1 MQLSKL
7 IVYTVLII
15 LNHILFTNCDTI
27 GKSLYPLFTGDK
39 LYFFESQKFD
49 FFYVDLTNVSLD
61 TDTVNKSKWIDL
73 TEVKPQPDTLV
84 TKPLSANNNLILLD
98 STDSEVNAYTFNT
111 TLNQWETIPNKVTK
125 KEEFIFFDN
134 WVSDGK
140 TGISYSFNSISD
152 GMAIFDPINLILT
165 KGVSTP
171 QNLFAE
177 GFVLDDF
184 VQVLLNGQ
192 VLFIG
197 GGFLSLKYSM
207 SSILTYETTTD
218 TWKMTNTV
226 GETPEGRIQHTA
238 VPTSD
243 GRIIVFG
250 GISNS
255 LPASPQL
262 SILDTS
268 KTPYEWSTPTVE
280 SPFGP
285 FTFSKHTAVMVEN
298 YMIIAFGDNT
308 TDTTPTWFDNNNNMY
323 KLDVRDPLKYKWSF
337 FSDFNSSDDKSLVP
351 DIFTQTNSSNSNS
364 SNSNSTNS
372 TIQTSIVDSESK
384 LGSRN
389 AVIIVFSLIVF
400 ICISIL
406 VFYKAKQNR
415 NMIKSKNTYQQNIS
429 SSENISSTEELE
441 NSMT

>member
-1 MQLSKL
+1 M
-7 IVYTVLII
+7 YHWT
-15 LNHILFTNCDTI
+15 
-27 GKSLYPLFTGDK
+27 
-39 LYFFESQKFD
+39 
-49 FFYVDLTNVSLD
+49 
-61 TDTVNKSKWIDL
+61 
-73 TEVKPQPDTLV
+73 
-84 TKPLSANNNLILLD
+84 LILLINPNGLI
-98 STDSEVNAYTFNT
+98 SLSEVNAYTFNT